1 MRLTV
6 VTGGVTGT
14 TGVVEGTTG
23 GVTGTPG
30 GVPGTSGVV
39 PGTYGVVPGA
49 IGVVMGTNSLRVHLS
64 VVSAQ
69 TAGGATAV
77 AQCRGTSFPAPPPLP
92 RPPPLPPLSSRVQV
106 PASQQPKLHKFQVLL
121 TSYESVRDDTELFR
135 SIHWRALVISSDY
148 L

>member
-1 MRLTV
+1 MTSNDLPHQVVRMRLTV

-14 TGVVEGTTG
+14 TGVVTGTTG
-23 GVTGTPG
+23 VVTGTD
-30 GVPGTSGVV
+30 
-39 PGTYGVVPGA
+39 GVVPGA
-49 IGVVMGTNSLRVHLS
+49 MGVVTGTTSLRVHLS
-64 VVSAQ
+64 VVSAR

-106 PASQQPKLHKFQVLL
+106 PASQQPKLRKFQVSL
-121 TSYESVRDDTELFR
+121 TSYESVQDDLELFR
-135 SIHWRALVISSDY
+135 PIHWRALVISSDQ

>member
-14 TGVVEGTTG
+14 TGVVKGTTG
-23 GVTGTPG
+23 VVTGT
-30 GVPGTSGVV
+30 TDVV
-39 PGTYGVVPGA
+39 PGTDGVVPGA
-49 IGVVMGTNSLRVHLS
+49 IGVVTGTTSLRVHLS

-135 SIHWRALVISSDY
+135 PIHWRALVISSDY

>member
-14 TGVVEGTTG
+14 TGVVTGTT
-23 GVTGTPG
+23 
-30 GVPGTSGVV
+30 GVV
-39 PGTYGVVPGA
+39 PGTDGVVPGA
-49 IGVVMGTNSLRVHLS
+49 MGVVTGTTSLRLHLS
-64 VVSAQ
+64 VVSAR

-106 PASQQPKLHKFQVLL
+106 PASQQPKLHKFQVFL

-135 SIHWRALVISSDY
+135 PIHWRALVISSDQ